1 MELYLDSIKFEEV
14 EEANKL
20 GIIAGLTTTPT
31 FLYKEGITDFD
42 AAIVKLS
49 KMVKILHVEALG
61 DTAADIVKEAKRLL
75 SLGLDKSKTVFKIPV
90 SEEGVKACKMLT
102 DEGMMVNLHLI
113 YTLQQAYMAFSA
125 GAAYACVLV
134 GRMQDQGQDALSL
147 VEQCIKAV
155 DRFNY
160 PTKIMFSSVRH
171 VEHVRNALNLGAH
184 VCTIPWKVLKQ
195 LPQNHFTDIGIKQ
208 FVDHTQLLTIKAG
221 EIARTENIKLN
232 YNATILEA
240 LELMTKSKLGS
251 IIIQDDK
258 GEIYRIFTDGDLRRH
273 IEGGL
278 KDVIHTK
285 LSELKP
291 NTPVTVTSDLSLMEL
306 TKTFKEKKVDNVIV
320 IENNQPIGIVDIQ
333 DIIKWI

>member
-49 KMVKILHVEALG
+49 RMVKILHVEALG
-61 DTAADIVKEAKRLL
+61 DTAEDIVKEAKRLL

-90 SEEGVKACKMLT
+90 SEEGVKACKILT

-125 GAAYACVLV
+125 GATYACVLV
-134 GRMQDQGQDALSL
+134 GRMQDQGQDALTL
-147 VEQCIKAV
+147 VEQCVKAV
-155 DRFNY
+155 ERFNY

-171 VEHVRNALNLGAH
+171 VEHVRNSLNLGAH

-221 EIARTENIKLN
+221 DIARTENIKLN

-240 LELMTKSKLGS
+240 LEMMTKSKLGS

-258 GEIYRIFTDGDLRRH
+258 GEIFRIFTDGDLRRH

-278 KDVIHTK
+278 RDVIHTK

-291 NTPVTVTSDLSLMEL
+291 NTPVTVTSDLTLMEL
-306 TKTFKEKKVDNVIV
+306 TKIFKENKVDNVIV
-320 IENNQPIGIVDIQ
+320 MENNLPFGIVDIQ

>member
-61 DTAADIVKEAKRLL
+61 DTAEDIVKEAKRLL

-90 SEEGVKACKMLT
+90 SMEGVRACKTLT

-113 YTLQQAYMAFSA
+113 YNLQQAYMAFSA
-125 GAAYACVLV
+125 GATYACVLV

-147 VEQCIKAV
+147 VEQCVKAV
-155 DRFNY
+155 ERFNY

-171 VEHVRNALNLGAH
+171 VEHVRNSMNLGAH

-232 YNATILEA
+232 YSATILEA

-258 GEIYRIFTDGDLRRH
+258 GEIYRIFTDGDLRRL

-285 LSELKP
+285 LSELKA
-291 NTPVTVTSDLSLMEL
+291 NTPVMVTSDLSLMEL
-306 TKTFKEKKVDNVIV
+306 TKIFKEKKVDNVIV
-320 IENNQPIGIVDIQ
+320 TENNLPIGIVDIQ